1 MAHSISYSSSY
12 YESSYCRTRHKW
24 NLHRS
29 QVPHRS
35 PSSRFLQQD
44 SNGNEQLKK
53 EDSKIKDKVFLE
65 RAKHWVVIV
74 DDEIAIRLAVGDYLF
89 DQGYKVTACADA
101 DAMLHVAST
110 PPTDNSLPIVP
121 DAIISDIRMPGTN
134 GLKLLQIIRQDER
147 LERVPVILLT
157 AKAMTQDRIA
167 GYKAGAD
174 VYLPKP
180 FDPEELLVIVDN
192 CILRR
197 KQMTGEKA
205 KLVELKQDMNDIKEI
220 LKQNGKKTVKNTNV
234 YLTVTEREVLHLLA
248 KGYTNKEIAEKRGT
262 TPLVVGR
269 SVQKMYGMTQTRTR
283 TELLRWAMQTG
294 YVNPRTRTD

>member
-1 MAHSISYSSSY
+1 MNFRWH
-12 YESSYCRTRHKW
+12 
-24 NLHRS
+24 LHRS
-29 QVPHRS
+29 QVPHKS
-35 PSSRFLQQD
+35 PSSLFLQQNVTGD
-44 SNGNEQLKK
+44 NKSPQK
-53 EDSKIKDKVFLE
+53 EESKITDKVFLE

-101 DAMLHVAST
+101 NAMLHVAST
-110 PPTDNSLPIVP
+110 PPSDDSLPIVP

-134 GLKLLQIIRQDER
+134 GLQLLQIIRQDER

-180 FDPEELLVIVDN
+180 FDPEELLSIVDN

-205 KLVELKQDMNDIKEI
+205 KLVELKQDMSDIKEI
-220 LKQNGKKTVKNTNV
+220 LKQNGKKVVKNTNV

-248 KGYTNKEIAEKRGT
+248 KGFTNKEIAEERGT

-269 SVQKMYGMTQTRTR
+269 SVQKMYDMTQTRTR

-294 YVNPRTRTD
+294 YVDRRSRTD